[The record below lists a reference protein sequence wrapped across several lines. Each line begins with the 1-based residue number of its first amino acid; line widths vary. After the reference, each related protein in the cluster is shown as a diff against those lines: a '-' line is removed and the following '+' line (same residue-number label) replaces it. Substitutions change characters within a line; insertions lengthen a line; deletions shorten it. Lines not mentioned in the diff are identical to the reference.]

1 MRFQPKTISF
11 MVFFNSGLEGVQ
23 EGGGVVDS
31 GISSSGSSGIASE
44 ESSLTTLFRGQKC
57 W

>member
-11 MVFFNSGLEGVQ
+11 MVFFNGGLEGGQ
-23 EGGGVVDS
+23 EGGGVMDS

-44 ESSLTTLFRGQKC
+44 GSYLTTLFRGQKC